1 MSSRSSLS
9 ISRRRFLAQTS
20 LLTAASTILPRGL
33 HAQTG
38 APAGSPDA
46 YAKAKPD
53 LDGPYKPTW
62 ASIRDLHR
70 TPVWFNQAKFGIF
83 IHWGLYSIPAR
94 INEWYIK
101 HMYTSDVEW
110 HTQHYGPPDKFGYKD
125 FIPLF
130 TVPNYHPEDWA
141 SLFKSAGAKY
151 VVPVAE
157 HHDGFA
163 MWNSDITPWCA
174 GKMGPKRDLTGELA
188 AAVRKQNLIF
198 GLSSHRMEHHT
209 FAYPKA
215 GRANDQTDPRY
226 AGFYGPPIPGDMNDG
241 GASQVFQE
249 DWLARVQELIDKYEP
264 QLIYFDN
271 GVNPR
276 NYDPVKLRAAVYY
289 FNSALKWG
297 KEVTFGTKDWAFLA
311 GSVQDFEKGQRAPK
325 WIYPYPWQ
333 SDDAIGSTWGY
344 TESPRPETYRSPA
357 AIMAELI
364 EHASTGGNLM
374 LNISPRGDGSI
385 PDEQQKILLAI
396 GAWLQANGE
405 GIYDSRPWR
414 IPGEGPGTPT
424 ECPPDWK
431 GGSTADQSN
440 AIKDGPAPRVQ
451 TTEASFRFTTAG
463 GKLYASGY
471 HYPATREASIKSLSA
486 NSAKVERVTLL
497 GPSPQPVTFK
507 QTADMLIVALPVAA
521 PIAGMPYML
530 RIEGS
535 GSLA

>member
-1 MSSRSSLS
+1 MPF
-9 ISRRRFLAQTS
+9 SRRRFLAQSS
-20 LLTAASTILPRGL
+20 LLTAASTLLPRTL
-33 HAQTG
+33 HAQLG
-38 APAGSPDA
+38 APAGAPDA
-46 YAKAKPD
+46 YAKPKPD
-53 LDGPYKPTW
+53 LDGPFKPTW
-62 ASIRDLHR
+62 ASIRELHH
-70 TPVWFNQAKFGIF
+70 TPAWFNQAKFGIF

-110 HTQHYGPPDKFGYKD
+110 HTQHYGPPNKFGYKD

-130 TVPNYHPEDWA
+130 TVPNYRPDEWA
-141 SLFKSAGAKY
+141 GLFKNAGAKY

-198 GLSSHRMEHHT
+198 GLSTHRMEHHT
-209 FAYPKA
+209 FAYPKE
-215 GRANDQTDPRY
+215 GVPNDQFDPRY

-276 NYDPVKLRAAVYY
+276 TYDPIKIRAATYY

-297 KEVTFGTKDWAFLA
+297 KEVTFGTKDWAYLA
-311 GSVQDFEKGQRAPK
+311 GSVQDFEKGARAPK

-357 AIMAELI
+357 AIMTELI

-374 LNISPRGDGSI
+374 LNVSPMGDGSI
-385 PDEQQKILLAI
+385 PDAQQKILLNI
-396 GAWLQANGE
+396 GEWLRANGE
-405 GIYDSRPWR
+405 GIYESRPWR

-431 GGSTADQSN
+431 GGSTADQTN
-440 AIKDGPAPRVQ
+440 AIKDGGSPRVQ
-451 TTEASFRFTTAG
+451 ITEASFRFTTAKG
-463 GKLYASGY
+463 NLYAFGY
-471 HYPATREASIKSLSA
+471 RYPATGTSTIKSLSSS
-486 NSAKVERVTLL
+486 SAKVERVTLL
-497 GPSPQPVTFK
+497 GPTQQPLKFT
-507 QTADMLIVALPVAA
+507 QTADALVVTLPATA
-521 PIAGMPYML
+521 PSPNMPYTL

-535 GSLA
+535 QGLGMA